1 MMSSGDKACR
11 RAVVKGKTAEE
22 ARNPMCALSGCA
34 LNKRM
39 TVIELLDGA
48 LPQNILFCSKSSIR
62 ATDDNISSVFIL
74 LL

>member
-1 MMSSGDKACR
+1 MMSSGDGACR

-48 LPQNILFCSKSSIR
+48 LPQNILFCSNSIR
-62 ATDDNISSVFIL
+62 VTDDNLSSVLFLIL
-74 LL
+74 

>member
-1 MMSSGDKACR
+1 MMSSGDGACR

-48 LPQNILFCSKSSIR
+48 LPQNILFCS
-62 ATDDNISSVFIL
+62 
-74 LL
+74 

>member
-1 MMSSGDKACR
+1 MMSSGDGACR

-48 LPQNILFCSKSSIR
+48 LPQNSI
-62 ATDDNISSVFIL
+62 VL
-74 LL
+74 QY